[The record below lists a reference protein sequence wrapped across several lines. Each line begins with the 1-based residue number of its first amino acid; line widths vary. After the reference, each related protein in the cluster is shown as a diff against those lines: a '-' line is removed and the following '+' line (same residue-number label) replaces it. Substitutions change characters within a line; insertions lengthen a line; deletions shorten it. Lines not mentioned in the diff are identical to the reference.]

1 MILKYRIDH
10 KRYTNFLIL
19 VEDCVML
26 QSIARVKEIRNPI
39 IKKYIENVQLFE
51 YMETLESVL
60 YMYCNLPPAKSY
72 KM

>member
-1 MILKYRIDH
+1 MYISVEFANNMILKYRIDH

-39 IKKYIENVQLFE
+39 IKKYIENV
-51 YMETLESVL
+51 
-60 YMYCNLPPAKSY
+60 
-72 KM
+72 